1 VAGRQE
7 STARLSALPSLGTF
21 KADTLNI
28 AALGK
33 NQALA
38 QRIFDRAGYK

>member
-1 VAGRQE
+1 MAGRQE
-7 STARLSALPSLGTF
+7 RTAPALASPGTF

-28 AALGK
+28 AALGR

-38 QRIFDRAGYK
+38 QKIFDRVGYK